1 MKRLRLTAGRAR
13 GVRGAASVFSYLVIP
28 IMVAAFLLAGC
39 AGGAEMTGSSP
50 AMPATGMSDSGENAL
65 QRKAAPDAPAA
76 MEESADDASRS
87 GGGSEPVQAIKIQT
101 VDRSIIY
108 TAELTVQAKDVAKA
122 SDSAKRI
129 VLGAGGYVAD
139 EKSTAFSG
147 SSSEAVVTF
156 KIPPA
161 RYAEV
166 LVKLGTDL
174 GERRSLHQGA
184 QDVTGEVADVAARVK
199 SAEAALDQFRLL
211 LTKADKIGEILEI
224 EREIQNRTA
233 ELESLQ
239 ARQKALAEQTGM
251 ATVTLTLIGPNIVVD
266 DPEEE
271 PTGFF
276 GGLKVGWNAL
286 VDAVEIGLT
295 LLGTLLPWLIVL
307 AVLWFVAWR
316 ISRRVR
322 SPRPASAPAFMA
334 TEKAPETETPAAPV
348 EASSTGA
355 KSES

>member
-13 GVRGAASVFSYLVIP
+13 GARWASSLMGYLVIP
-28 IMVAAFLLAGC
+28 LAMAAFLLAGC
-39 AGGAEMTGSSP
+39 AGGAETSSGNSAP
-50 AMPATGMSDSGENAL
+50 MPAVSTAADGAAQSKAMPE
-65 QRKAAPDAPAA
+65 APALG
-76 MEESADDASRS
+76 ESAADDASRS

-108 TAELTVQAKDVAKA
+108 TAELTVQAQDVAKA
-122 SDSAKRI
+122 SDSAKQI

-161 RYAEV
+161 RYPEV
-166 LVKLGTDL
+166 LVKLGSDL

-266 DPEEE
+266 IPEEE
-271 PTGFF
+271 PSGFL
-276 GGLKVGWNAL
+276 GGLEVGWNAL

-307 AVLWFVAWR
+307 AVLWFATWR
-316 ISRRVR
+316 ILRRVR
-322 SPRPASAPAFMA
+322 PSRPAPASPVA
-334 TEKAPETETPAAPV
+334 VIEKTPETKAPTEAETPV
-348 EASSTGA
+348 GSTT
-355 KSES
+355 SDS

>member
-1 MKRLRLTAGRAR
+1 MKKLRLTAGRAR
-13 GVRGAASVFSYLVIP
+13 GARWASSLMGYLVIP
-28 IMVAAFLLAGC
+28 LAMAAFLLAGC
-39 AGGAEMTGSSP
+39 GGGAETSSGNSAP
-50 AMPATGMSDSGENAL
+50 MPAVGTAADDSALRKAMPE
-65 QRKAAPDAPAA
+65 APAVA
-76 MEESADDASRS
+76 ESGAAGDAS

-108 TAELTVQAKDVAKA
+108 TAELTVQAQDVAKA
-122 SDSAKRI
+122 SDSAKQI
-129 VLGAGGYVAD
+129 VVGAGGYVAD

-166 LVKLGTDL
+166 LVKLGSDL

-184 QDVTGEVADVAARVK
+184 QDVTGEVADVEARVK
-199 SAEAALDQFRLL
+199 SAESALDQFRLL

-266 DPEEE
+266 IPEEE
-271 PTGFF
+271 PSGFF
-276 GGLKVGWNAL
+276 GGLEVGWNAL

-307 AVLWFVAWR
+307 AVLWFAAWR
-316 ISRRVR
+316 ILRRVR
-322 SPRPASAPAFMA
+322 PTRPAPTPAPAFAA
-334 TEKAPETETPAAPV
+334 TEKATETEAPPAPA
-348 EASSTGA
+348 EASSSSA